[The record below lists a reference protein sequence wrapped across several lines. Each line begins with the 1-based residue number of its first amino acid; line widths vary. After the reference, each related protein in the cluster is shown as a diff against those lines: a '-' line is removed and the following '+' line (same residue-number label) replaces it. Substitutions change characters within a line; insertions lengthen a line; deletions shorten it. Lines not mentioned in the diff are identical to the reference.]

1 MHLYP
6 PEDNMDFAENPRGPG
21 VTRAPLW
28 VSPGT
33 PARPCLFSG
42 YNFGGPLPS
51 FWAAKFGKP
60 VKGDFLPLE

>member
-28 VSPGT
+28 VSPDT
-33 PARPCLFSG
+33 PAYFLAKDLGALCPH
-42 YNFGGPLPS
+42 FGLPNSASQLKGIS
-51 FWAAKFGKP
+51 FP
-60 VKGDFLPLE
+60 